1 MGASRRT
8 VHILRDIAFTLRSA
22 EPLQHITL
30 RDSGFVKKLGE
41 RQASWIDLME
51 KGWYGV
57 FGYVIWVGGVFFSL

>member
-57 FGYVIWVGGVFFSL
+57 FGYVIWAGGVFFSL